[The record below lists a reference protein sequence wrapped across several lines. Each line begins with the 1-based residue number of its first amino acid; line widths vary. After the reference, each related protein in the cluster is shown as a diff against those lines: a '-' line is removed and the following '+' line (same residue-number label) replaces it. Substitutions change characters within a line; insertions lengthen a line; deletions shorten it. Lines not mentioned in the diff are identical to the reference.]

1 MTQFTTAGMTRV
13 LLFTAA
19 VVLLMERG
27 VGSWFPTPRSHRR
40 CRPSGHETL
49 EDWGSWSPTL
59 ATKTTTSQGW
69 GTQRLFLF
77 SRLLKKTEQRANAGK
92 KRPSGAKA
100 RTDFAAFAARL
111 KSCPVTKR
119 DSERVFPQPAH
130 RALSIQAALQLARTT
145 RTSLLSE
152 GLRSRSIPLARYA
165 SLTTS
170 STAFIRSAAVRL
182 CQYR

>member
-1 MTQFTTAGMTRV
+1 MIRKMTEADLRWWLPTLSA
-13 LLFTAA
+13 
-19 VVLLMERG
+19 ERNG
-27 VGSWFPTPRSHRR
+27 KDGARGPYS
-40 CRPSGHETL
+40 RPSLAPALPTLGHETL

-59 ATKTTTSQGW
+59 ATRTNTSQGW

-77 SRLLKKTEQRANAGK
+77 SRLLKKTEQRANAVR
-92 KRPSGAKA
+92 KRPQRLKA

-182 CQYR
+182 CQ